1 MLLDLKS
8 HTEGIRAL
16 IVKLAW
22 HGDQARAL
30 AGKDDE
36 KASYHKGQVD
46 LLTPLVKSFAS
57 DEAFRLAAVAIQ
69 VYGGAGYL
77 KDHPVEQYAR
87 DAKIYSIYEGT
98 NHIQAMDLVGRK
110 MGQAGGA
117 NFQAFLQDVAGFVE
131 AHRGDATLGKA
142 VELLA
147 AGQEA
152 LMSSA
157 MTLLGWSQNQ
167 NGGLGLIGLSAN
179 RFLTM
184 MSQVAV
190 AWVLLDAA
198 ALAQKKL
205 AAGGLSESD
214 KAFYTGKVQSAL
226 WFARNVLP
234 QVEASARSLATE
246 DASPLEI
253 PDAAL
258 GTS

>member
-1 MLLDLKS
+1 M
-8 HTEGIRAL
+8 
-16 IVKLAW
+16 
-22 HGDQARAL
+22 
-30 AGKDDE
+30 
-36 KASYHKGQVD
+36 
-46 LLTPLVKSFAS
+46 
-57 DEAFRLAAVAIQ
+57 
-69 VYGGAGYL
+69 
-77 KDHPVEQYAR
+77 
-87 DAKIYSIYEGT
+87 
-98 NHIQAMDLVGRK
+98 
-110 MGQAGGA
+110 
-117 NFQAFLQDVAGFVE
+117 AGFVE
-131 AHRGDATLGKA
+131 AQRGDATLGKA

-205 AAGGLSESD
+205 AAGGLSEPD

-234 QVEASARSLATE
+234 QVESSARSLATE

-258 GTS
+258 GTT

>member
-1 MLLDLKS
+1 
-8 HTEGIRAL
+8 
-16 IVKLAW
+16 
-22 HGDQARAL
+22 
-30 AGKDDE
+30 
-36 KASYHKGQVD
+36 
-46 LLTPLVKSFAS
+46 
-57 DEAFRLAAVAIQ
+57 
-69 VYGGAGYL
+69 
-77 KDHPVEQYAR
+77 
-87 DAKIYSIYEGT
+87 
-98 NHIQAMDLVGRK
+98 
-110 MGQAGGA
+110 
-117 NFQAFLQDVAGFVE
+117 
-131 AHRGDATLGKA
+131 
-142 VELLA
+142 
-147 AGQEA
+147 
-152 LMSSA
+152 MSSA

-205 AAGGLSESD
+205 AAGGLSEPD

-258 GTS
+258 GTT